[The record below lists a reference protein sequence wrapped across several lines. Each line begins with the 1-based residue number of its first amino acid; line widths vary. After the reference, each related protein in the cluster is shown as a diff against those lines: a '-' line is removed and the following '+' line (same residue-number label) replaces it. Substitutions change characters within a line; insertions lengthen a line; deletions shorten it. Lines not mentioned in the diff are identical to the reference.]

1 MVLFGKDNLFLNL
14 YSLSKSL
21 IESFSSCKKHFSF
34 CPLNSMKSLIFDA
47 FIFTESMIFPFS
59 PNLK

>member
-1 MVLFGKDNLFLNL
+1 M
-14 YSLSKSL
+14 SKSL

-34 CPLNSMKSLIFDA
+34 CPLNSMKSLILDA
-47 FIFTESMIFPFS
+47 FILTESMIFPFS